1 MAFQFTNGESFV
13 NIMNKILVLDSR
25 GINLSSSY
33 INGQILAPE
42 VSKEKLLN
50 PIDHKVSDLLS
61 KLLEAQDDK

>member
-1 MAFQFTNGESFV
+1 MITLTS
-13 NIMNKILVLDSR
+13 MNKILFLDSR